1 MLIERDHELSCI
13 IERAQTLRTGGVC
26 LLLHG
31 EPGIGKT
38 SLLRAA
44 ISRLPPGIDWLW
56 SSCEPMLSAPPL
68 GALIDLIDRLPPSLA
83 MAVRNGRATQDV
95 LAGMLSLLRDRA
107 APIVVVIDDVQWA
120 DGATL
125 DLLRYLGRRI
135 EHTQAMLA
143 LVYRDDALAGDH
155 PLRDLLGSLPPRHT
169 LRLALA
175 PLSPAGVSELARQ
188 AGRDAAGLHRVTQ
201 GNPFFVTEA
210 LASSGDVLPLAVQ
223 DAVLARAARLSRGG
237 RELLELVSLSPT
249 ELEREIVDAVLDDA
263 APVIDECLG
272 AGLLLL
278 EGRAEGRAEGQ
289 TLRFRHELA
298 RRSIEAACPQLR
310 AAALHHALLDAL
322 SLRGASAARQVH
334 HAQHAGLPA
343 AVLRLA
349 PLAAYEAAQAGA
361 HREAAVL
368 LELALLH
375 SVGLNAKDHAALW
388 VACSVSKAAIGQ
400 LDSALHARQQAL
412 ALHRDVGDLRAQGL
426 DLREI
431 ARMCWMGGAL
441 ADAAQHAVQAVS
453 LLGQAGSPRELALAQ
468 ATLAQVHMLDEQL
481 DATIAWG
488 REALATFSQLQ
499 DAEGLAYVLNTVGS
513 AELIGGPTPAGWA
526 MVERSLAIACA
537 HELDEHASRAF
548 LNLASLTLV
557 HRRLDAA
564 QDWCSQGIAWAE
576 ARDHDLY
583 VACLRI
589 RAARCDVECGR
600 WALARAQL
608 QWVQNAP
615 KLAPIEREQ
624 SALLL
629 GLLDVRQGLP
639 VAALPVGPGVD
650 PWYAPRAVAAAETAW
665 LQGRPEVAAQ
675 IARDDLP
682 GALRRGERWRT
693 GQLACWLQRTGG
705 GDALPALLAGVTL
718 TDPCALE
725 LAGEHAGAAAAW
737 AALGCPYEQALA
749 LLSGGINELQQAVAL
764 LDTLGA
770 LPAAAIARRRLRS
783 VGVRVGTRG
792 PNRGARSDPLGL
804 TPRER
809 TMLEALRQGLSNK
822 AIASR
827 LHRSERTVEAHV
839 SALLG
844 KLGVSHREQAVARA
858 AAVEGD
864 KK

>member
-1 MLIERDHELSCI
+1 MSNLIERDHELARI
-13 IERAQTLRTGGVC
+13 IERTQTLRGGGVC

-56 SSCEPMLSAPPL
+56 SSCEPMMSAPPL

-83 MAVRNGRATQDV
+83 TAVRHGRVTLDV
-95 LAGMLSLLRDRA
+95 LVGMLSLLCDRA
-107 APIVVVIDDVQWA
+107 APIVIVIDDVQWA

-135 EHTQAMLA
+135 DDTQAMLA
-143 LVYRDDALAGDH
+143 LVYRDDALAEDH
-155 PLRDLLGSLPPRHT
+155 PLRHLLGSLPPRHT
-169 LRLALA
+169 LRLALE

-188 AGRDAAGLHRVTQ
+188 AGRDGAGLHRVTQ

-210 LASSGDVLPLAVQ
+210 LASRGDALPLAVQ
-223 DAVLARAARLSRGG
+223 DAVLARAAGLSPGG

-249 ELEREIVDAVLDDA
+249 ELERDIVDAVLDDA

-272 AGLLLL
+272 VGLLLL
-278 EGRAEGRAEGQ
+278 EGRSERQ

-298 RRSIEAACPQLR
+298 RRSIETTCPPLR

-322 SLRGASAARQVH
+322 SLRGVSAARRVH

-368 LELALLH
+368 LDLALTH
-375 SVGLNAKDHAALW
+375 SVGLNVKDHAALW
-388 VACSVSKAAIGQ
+388 VACSASKAAIGH
-400 LDSALHARQQAL
+400 LEGALHARRQAL
-412 ALHRDVGDLRAQGL
+412 ALHRDMGDLRAQGL

-431 ARMCWMGGAL
+431 ARMCWLGGAL
-441 ADAAQHAVQAVS
+441 ADAAQHAVQAVA
-453 LLGQAGSPRELALAQ
+453 LQEQAGSPRELALAQ
-468 ATLAQVHMLDEQL
+468 ATLAQVHMLDEKL
-481 DATIAWG
+481 DATLDWG
-488 REALATFSQLQ
+488 RKALATFSQLE
-499 DAEGLAYVLNTVGS
+499 DAEGLAYTLNTVGF
-513 AELIGGPTPAGWA
+513 AELIPGPTPAGWA
-526 MVERSLAIACA
+526 KVERSLAIACT
-537 HELDEHASRAF
+537 HELDEHASRTF
-548 LNLASLTLV
+548 LNLVSLSLV

-564 QDWCSQGIAWAE
+564 EDWCRQGMAWAE

-589 RAARCDVECGR
+589 RAARCDFERGR
-600 WALARAQL
+600 WPEARAQL
-608 QWVQNAP
+608 QAVLNGLH
-615 KLAPIEREQ
+615 LAPVELEQ

-639 VAALPVGPGVD
+639 VAVLPAGPGVD
-650 PWYAPRAVAAAETAW
+650 PWYAPRAVAEAETAW
-665 LQGRPEVAAQ
+665 LQGRPEAATQ

-693 GQLACWLQRTGG
+693 GQLACWLQRAGG
-705 GDALPALLAGVTL
+705 ADTLPALLAGVTL
-718 TDPCALE
+718 PEPCALE
-725 LAGEHAGAAAAW
+725 LAGDHAGAAAAW
-737 AALGCPYEQALA
+737 AALGFPYEQAMA
-749 LLSGGINELQQAVAL
+749 LLGGGINELQQAVAL

-770 LPAAAIARRRLRS
+770 LPAAAIARQRLRS

-809 TMLEALRQGLSNK
+809 TMLEALREGLSNK

-827 LHRSERTVEAHV
+827 LQRSERTVEAHV

-844 KLGVSHREQAVARA
+844 KLSVSNREQAVARA
-858 AAVEGD
+858 AAVEG
-864 KK
+864 KQK